1 MSSWPE
7 APSARPALHGA
18 LGELVFVRISV
29 DWRSLEDLLEALAKA
44 PFPVNPE
51 IRHGNP
57 STVVEFPAYTAYL
70 DDVRIL
76 LGQVGL
82 EDCRMEI
89 ASMFSAIH

>member
-7 APSARPALHGA
+7 TSSAQPALRGV
-18 LGELVFVRISV
+18 LGELVSVRISV
-29 DWRSLEDLLEALAKA
+29 DWRSLEDLLEALARA

-57 STVVEFPAYTAYL
+57 STIVEFPAYASHL
-70 DDVRIL
+70 DDVRRL
-76 LGQVGL
+76 LEQVGL
-82 EDCRMEI
+82 EDCRMDI